1 MWPKGPAATDGHRS
15 NGYPGLRQV
24 VDPVYPRER
33 RLCGLYV
40 DEQVLGTHY
49 RLHIAREEDAASTND
64 ESDPEDPTVA
74 WCPPISDAAED
85 PSEDEIVSAADQ
97 LAILITNVQPNG
109 NPFCIPENLGILPPL
124 WLQARLTLSLTAIQE
139 KFVRIL
145 LSVACELWLRG
156 QIASVEDVL

>member
-49 RLHIAREEDAASTND
+49 RLHIAMRA
-64 ESDPEDPTVA
+64 VA
-74 WCPPISDAAED
+74 PAAE
-85 PSEDEIVSAADQ
+85 EVVE
-97 LAILITNVQPNG
+97 
-109 NPFCIPENLGILPPL
+109 
-124 WLQARLTLSLTAIQE
+124 TLSPSYHA
-139 KFVRIL
+139 
-145 LSVACELWLRG
+145 
-156 QIASVEDVL
+156 D

>member
-49 RLHIAREEDAASTND
+49 RLHIARG
-64 ESDPEDPTVA
+64 
-74 WCPPISDAAED
+74 
-85 PSEDEIVSAADQ
+85 EICNHQQRNHTSIHDQ
-97 LAILITNVQPNG
+97 SSRG
-109 NPFCIPENLGILPPL
+109 K
-124 WLQARLTLSLTAIQE
+124 TAG
-139 KFVRIL
+139 R
-145 LSVACELWLRG
+145 
-156 QIASVEDVL
+156 